1 MGLWLALILCIAL
14 SAFFSATE
22 TAYSACNRVKLKTVD
37 GPRKGKAQTALG
49 LLEEY
54 DSLIT
59 TVLIGNNLV
68 NIVGTAIAT
77 LLFTTRILPGQ
88 EDLATT
94 VASVMMTVLVLFL
107 GEVGPKTL
115 AKQQPEKYAMAV
127 SGVIRVLVT
136 VLRPLDWLFA
146 LWRKLLA
153 KMIKPE
159 QEESQIEDELMTMID
174 EAQTEGDIE
183 EEEGEL
189 IRSAIEFNDQNAAD
203 IMTPRVDVTALED
216 NATIEEAADAFRDT
230 WFSRIPVY
238 HEDLDHVI
246 GILHEKDF
254 YKMTHEGVTDITKI
268 MKEPVFAP
276 ASLSISNLLKLFRT
290 SQTHLVILL
299 DEYGGTDGIVTME
312 DVLEELVGEIYDE
325 HDEVSEEVVEQED
338 GTLIV
343 DGNMQ
348 LQELLVTEDY
358 IEEIYRAFDAGEKEQ
373 VVEKIQTLHKM
384 SREFHDIRIKWENYL
399 MGYIYEEIGGDD
411 LYEAMRKVV
420 SSYNAAPIET
430 AREGDFRKRVEQTIW
445 GLHSHG
451 EPLYAIEDDEKVS
464 VYMNPCGSGQMLV
477 ESGCFSSPD
486 KGRYV
491 GPHRITWQMEHFPAY
506 CVHAPVQEILS
517 IEALGFPYF
526 VNCPCQELKDP
537 NWKFAH
543 QSCAFSVYKDNNAIP
558 DEVYQRLGLE
568 KPVITLKN
576 HNL

>member
-37 GPRKGKAQTALG
+37 GPRRLKAQVALT
-49 LLEEY
+49 LLEKY

-77 LLFTTRILPGQ
+77 LLFTTRILPGR

-115 AKQQPEKYAMAV
+115 AKQQPEKFAMSV
-127 SGVIRVLVT
+127 SGLISFLMT
-136 VLRPLDWLFA
+136 LLKPLDLLFS
-146 LWRKLLA
+146 LWRKLLS
-153 KMIKPE
+153 KMIKPDP
-159 QEESQIEDELMTMID
+159 EESQIEEELMTMLD

-189 IRSAIEFNDQNAAD
+189 IRSAIEFNDQIAED

-216 NATIEEAADAFRDT
+216 TASIEDAADAFRDT

-238 HEDLDHVI
+238 HEDLDHI
-246 GILHEKDF
+246 TGILNEKDF
-254 YKMTHEGVTDITKI
+254 YKMTHEGCKEITKI

-276 ASLSISNLLKLFRT
+276 ATLSISNLLKLFRT

-299 DEYGGTDGIVTME
+299 DEFGGTQGIVTME

-348 LQELLVTEDY
+348 LQELLEKFGTENDEYDADTVGGWASEMLEKVPEVGDSFTMGNHSFAVTEMDGF
-358 IEEIYRAFDAGEKEQ
+358 RVTRMQ
-373 VVEKIQTLHKM
+373 VTE
-384 SREFHDIRIKWENYL
+384 
-399 MGYIYEEIGGDD
+399 
-411 LYEAMRKVV
+411 
-420 SSYNAAPIET
+420 
-430 AREGDFRKRVEQTIW
+430 
-445 GLHSHG
+445 
-451 EPLYAIEDDEKVS
+451 
-464 VYMNPCGSGQMLV
+464 
-477 ESGCFSSPD
+477 
-486 KGRYV
+486 
-491 GPHRITWQMEHFPAY
+491 
-506 CVHAPVQEILS
+506 
-517 IEALGFPYF
+517 
-526 VNCPCQELKDP
+526 
-537 NWKFAH
+537 
-543 QSCAFSVYKDNNAIP
+543 IP
-558 DEVYQRLGLE
+558 DEEPPAEPEPE
-568 KPVITLKN
+568 KEEEKKDKE
-576 HNL
+576 